1 MAACATVIEAMAET
15 LGYLRS
21 EYGAIDGFL
30 ESVEC
35 GEAWR
40 AELLQGART
49 PILRSPR

>member
-1 MAACATVIEAMAET
+1 MAET

-49 PILRSPR
+49 PILRPP